1 MANKNI
7 ANITAYFFSMIVI
20 NDSIYAFE
28 SVFLV
33 KSITTTV

>member
-7 ANITAYFFSMIVI
+7 ANITAYFLIVI